1 MKRKKL
7 SIVIPIFD
15 EESIVRNVIEDVL
28 MIFPDNEIIAVD
40 DGSTDK
46 TPHILKAYSDKIEII
61 TLNRNCGYG
70 FALKKGIEKSSTEY
84 VGFMDADGQHS
95 AKDLKKLWE
104 RHNDEVLVIGARSKD
119 SFSYTFRRPGKY
131 LLTKLAEYLTE
142 QKIPDLNSGMR
153 IIHKSTILKHSPAL
167 SDSFSFTTT
176 TTVALLK
183 DGYNVTFH
191 PIKVTSRTGKST
203 VTIKTGFETIILLL
217 RLIMLFDP
225 LKIFL
230 PVSFINGIVFLIWAT
245 NEFIQ
250 YKALGSTTI
259 ILFLST
265 ILIFILGLLADQI
278 CVIRKYV
285 ERK

>member
-1 MKRKKL
+1 MERKTL
-7 SIVIPIFD
+7 SIVIPIFN
-15 EESIVRNVIEDVL
+15 EESIVREVIENAL
-28 MIFPDNEIIAVD
+28 MIFPDNAIIAVD
-40 DGSTDK
+40 DGSVDK
-46 TPHILKAYSDKIEII
+46 TPYILEEYSDKIEII

-70 FALKKGIEKSSTEY
+70 FALKKGIEKANTEY

-95 AKDLKKLWE
+95 ANDLKKLWKL
-104 RHNDEVLVIGARSKD
+104 HNDEVLVIGARSKD
-119 SFSYTFRRPGKY
+119 SFFYTFRRPGKY
-131 LLTKLAEYLTE
+131 LLTKLAEYLTA

-153 IIHKSTILKHSPAL
+153 IIHKSTILNHSPVL

-183 DGYNVTFH
+183 DGYNVTFY
-191 PIKVTSRTGKST
+191 PIKVKPRTGKST
-203 VTIKTGFETIILLL
+203 VTIKTGFETIILLF

-278 CVIRKYV
+278 SIIRKYM

>member
-1 MKRKKL
+1 MKRKTL
-7 SIVIPIFD
+7 SIVIPIFN
-15 EESIVRNVIEDVL
+15 EESIVRDVIEDVL
-28 MIFPDNEIIAVD
+28 MIFPDHEIIAVD

-46 TPHILKAYSDKIEII
+46 TPHILKEYWDKIEII
-61 TLNRNCGYG
+61 TLNKNRGYG
-70 FALKKGIEKSSTEY
+70 FALKKGIEESSTEY

-104 RHNDEVLVIGARSKD
+104 RHNDEVLIIGARSKD

-131 LLTKLAEYLTE
+131 LLTKLAEYLTA

-153 IIHKSTILKHSPAL
+153 IIHKSTILNHSPVL

-183 DGYNVTFH
+183 DGYNVTFY
-191 PIKVTSRTGKST
+191 PIKVKPRTGKST

-230 PVSFINGIVFLIWAT
+230 PVGFINAFVFLIWAC
-245 NEFIQ
+245 NEYMQ
-250 YKALGSTTI
+250 YKALGSTSI
-259 ILFLST
+259 ILFFST

-278 CVIRKYV
+278 CIIRKYV